1 MACTQ
6 KSRLYAVFCIFRWEI
21 DEIKALTRFY
31 FGHHK
36 CASQYIKGIMV
47 QSAKLMG
54 WKTKVDGIS
63 FVLSMGYNLRGPF
76 VTILNNNV
84 A

>member
-1 MACTQ
+1 M
-6 KSRLYAVFCIFRWEI
+6 
-21 DEIKALTRFY
+21 KALTRFY
-31 FGHHK
+31 LGHHK
-36 CASQYIKGIMV
+36 CASQCIKGIMV

-54 WKTKVDGIS
+54 CKTKVDGIP
-63 FVLSMGYNLRGPF
+63 FVLPTGYNLHEPF